1 MDKLA
6 EWLLR
11 VAGCT
16 AAAPQDGHGEQQASP
31 PVSMCPL
38 GAVGA
43 EAGPL
48 RAQVHAVAPGLL
60 PVPLGFSSRGDILSP
75 IVGGDEEVTRT
86 CFPLPPPPL
95 WSSA

>member
-43 EAGPL
+43 EAGPPPS
-48 RAQVHAVAPGLL
+48 PG
-60 PVPLGFSSRGDILSP
+60 SCRGTWLAACP
-75 IVGGDEEVTRT
+75 PRFQ
-86 CFPLPPPPL
+86 FP
-95 WSSA
+95 WGYSVSHCGRR